1 MRPSENIEK
10 LIKNINIET
19 SAKTDKTVLGDVV
32 KAFEESKR
40 KKSVIIQPSI
50 WRVIMKSKIVK
61 LAAAAVIIITV
72 FVGVHYFSGSLD
84 GSTVALGKVLDNM
97 EKPLWLHQVFNGTQE
112 GKEITTEQWI
122 SFESKI
128 VALKQSDGCI
138 KYSDYNKQKHY
149 EYDPNSGTI
158 SMSYLKDKGVNV
170 FSGLKSPR
178 SFLDISIKKLTQEG
192 KKVAGKRGTYN
203 GNTVRIYEVTF
214 SEHPAFKKTNIKFF
228 IDPQSQLVI
237 AEKVTAETENGDIIM
252 EGEIKIDYPE
262 KGPTSIYD
270 IGLPSTVKII
280 GSEKE
285 KTEFEKA
292 FDKAIAVIDD
302 RKNWP
307 EPRDLVVAY
316 WEVRAA
322 KNYDEMA
329 ILWPGSAIWN
339 RQVLENEEP
348 KEYVFGEVQPA
359 EIEGCI
365 VVPYATKR
373 YFENNRK
380 YSLKMWLDNKKST
393 KGRFYIISGN

>member
-1 MRPSENIEK
+1 MRPTENIEK
-10 LIKNINIET
+10 LIKNTNIET
-19 SAKTDKTVLGDVV
+19 NARTDDVV
-32 KAFEESKR
+32 LDKVVRAFEESKE
-40 KKSVIIQPSI
+40 KDSPFAQPSI
-50 WRVIMKSKIVK
+50 WRIIMKSRMTK
-61 LAAAAVIIITV
+61 LAAAAVIITTV
-72 FVGVHYFSGSLD
+72 FVGIHYFSGSLD
-84 GSTVALGKVLDNM
+84 GSTVALGEALDNM
-97 EKPLWLHQVFNGTQE
+97 ERSLWLHQVFNGTLE
-112 GKEITTEQWI
+112 GKEVTSEQWI

-128 VALKQSDGCI
+128 VALKQPDGCI
-138 KYSDYNKQKHY
+138 KYFDYNKQKHY
-149 EYDPNSGTI
+149 EYDPNSRTI

-170 FSGLKSPR
+170 FSGLKSLR
-178 SFLDISIKKLTQEG
+178 SFPDISIKKLVREG
-192 KKVAGKRGTYN
+192 GKVAEKRGTYD
-203 GNTVRIYEVTF
+203 GNTVRIYEITF
-214 SEHPAFKKTNIKFF
+214 SEHPTFKKTNIKFF
-228 IDPQSQLVI
+228 IDPQSRLVI
-237 AEKVTAETENGDIIM
+237 AEKVTVETENGDIIM

-270 IGLPSTVKII
+270 IGVPSTVKII
-280 GSEKE
+280 GSERE

-292 FDKAIAVIDD
+292 FDNAIAVIDN

-339 RQVLENEEP
+339 RQVLENEELE
-348 KEYVFGEVQPA
+348 EYVFGKAQPA
-359 EIEGCI
+359 EIEGFM
-365 VVPYATKR
+365 VVPYATKG